1 MNWFTA
7 LVSPVTDLFKT
18 IDVSG
23 NDKRKLKNDFKELE
37 NAFSQMQTGLYSQ
50 VLELEKSKLEMHA
63 KLVENESKSEHWIV
77 YGWRPAISIILTAS
91 LMLSAYGIG
100 NPGPE
105 LYDLASIILG
115 GTIGSRGLEK
125 VAKVVTLGKK

>member
-1 MNWFTA
+1 MEWLKA
-7 LVSPVTDLFKT
+7 LVSPVTALLKT

-23 NDKRKLKNDFKELE
+23 NDKRKLQNDLKEIEAAVDKLQLGTYE
-37 NAFSQMQTGLYSQ
+37 KIID
-50 VLELEKSKLEMHA
+50 LEKSKLELHA
-63 KLVENESKSEHWIV
+63 KLVESESKSEHWIV
-77 YGWRPAISIILTAS
+77 YGWRPAVSIVLTIS

-105 LYDLASIILG
+105 LYELASIILG

-125 VAKVVTLGKK
+125 IAKVVTVGKK